1 MDSQPSSSSLRANG
15 LRPSLTTAVWT
26 YVAITFAI
34 SWLIWLSAMALG
46 ARPGAGEET
55 LAFGAAGPALAALF
69 LSRNGRK
76 MPMVR
81 PGVRVRWFALL
92 WLLCWAV
99 YVIGERMR
107 GTRPTLSLRFG
118 LVVALLSAIPAWIC
132 SGAFWADAGVR
143 EFLRTLVFPRNWRWQ
158 AVAFSSFPALLL
170 IPAAIAWLVGIPV
183 VMPSVN
189 GSAWSFVALGALT
202 FCRNFFFTAIL
213 EEPGWR
219 GFLLPHLQRRFSPL
233 TATLLVWFLWAL
245 WHVPLDFSGPV
256 GRTWL
261 SYLQIRV
268 VFFIPIAIIMTWLYN
283 SSNGSIFSVAI
294 FHAAF
299 NTFPFFLPYAPL
311 MLSLLFVWAAY
322 VVIRNRMWR
331 WDDRQHLV
339 ARSFMNGRDSG
350 R

>member
-1 MDSQPSSSSLRANG
+1 MGSQHSSSSLLANG
-15 LRPSLTTAVWT
+15 LRPTVTTAVWT
-26 YVAITFAI
+26 YVVIIFAI
-34 SWLIWLSAMALG
+34 SWLVWISALALG
-46 ARPGAGEET
+46 ARPGTGEET
-55 LAFGAAGPALAALF
+55 LAFGAAGPAVAAVF

-76 MPMVR
+76 VPRVR
-81 PGVRVRWFALL
+81 LGVRVRWFALL
-92 WLLCWAV
+92 WLLCWVV
-99 YVIGERMR
+99 YVIGDRMR
-107 GTRPTLSLRFG
+107 GARPTLSLRFG
-118 LVVALLSAIPAWIC
+118 LVVALLAAIPAWIC

-143 EFLRTLVFPRNWRWQ
+143 KLLQTLVVPGNWRWQ
-158 AVAFSSFPALLL
+158 AVAFFSFPALLL
-170 IPAAIAWLVGIPV
+170 IPAAIARLLGIPV

-189 GSAWSFVALGALT
+189 GSVSSFVALGALT
-202 FCRNFFFTAIL
+202 FFRNLFFTAVL

-219 GFLLPHLQRRFSPL
+219 GFLLPHLQLRFSPL

-268 VFFIPIAIIMTWLYN
+268 VFFIPIAVVLTWIYN
-283 SSNGSIFSVAI
+283 RSGGNILSIAI

-322 VVIRNRMWR
+322 VVIRNRMWQC
-331 WDDRQHLV
+331 DGRQHLL